1 MSDSSARDAAIHRLN
16 RKRGFISYIVGAV
29 VISLLMVVIWALTDR
44 GPFWPGFVMLGFLV
58 GLVVYG
64 INMVINKPPTDEQI
78 NREMQKGS

>member
-44 GPFWPGFVMLGFLV
+44 GTFWPGFVMLGFLV

-78 NREMQKGS
+78 NREIQKGS